1 MKKIILLLILVLTG
15 CYNYQDIND
24 LAIIESISINKTGN
38 QYELSMEVINTNK
51 DNKENTIYKTVGT
64 SIDDTFNNIDKII
77 PKDITYDHL
86 KIIMINSDMQEDFTK
101 LVNYLFQEKHINDDI
116 YLLINNKDKIDTNY
130 LLGILKKNKVKTLY
144 DILNN
149 YLNNSILNIPNIDK
163 DIYES

>member
-1 MKKIILLLILVLTG
+1 MKKIIILLILVLTG

-24 LAIIESISINKTGN
+24 LAIIETIKIDKVDN

-51 DNKENTIYKTVGT
+51 DSKENTTYKTIGT
-64 SIDDTFNNIDKII
+64 SIEDTFNNIDKII

-86 KIIMINSDMQEDFTK
+86 KIILINSNMQSDFNE
-101 LVNYLFQEKHINDDI
+101 LINYLFKEKYINDDI

-130 LLGILKKNKVKTLY
+130 LLSILNKNNVITLY